1 MKNKKLLSHI
11 NMSKKILTFGD
22 VETEKN
28 KFHRHK
34 TSIFLEDVDVD
45 IKKLLVS
52 NNITSGEKTTNNLF
66 VTRIITQKLSHYI

>member
-1 MKNKKLLSHI
+1 MKNKNLLSHI

-22 VETEKN
+22 VEIEKK

-34 TSIFLEDVDVD
+34 TPIFLEDVDVD